1 MNPVLSIFLRKELRD
16 LRGNPQVL
24 PGYLILPA
32 MAVILPT
39 LMLALMPFD
48 PTAIAAVDPD
58 LVTLFRLASRDPTLA
73 VFPER
78 ERMFRLLVR
87 EFVSFFLLMPVILAS
102 MSAGLAIAAEK
113 QQRTLEPIL
122 ATPLSDRDLLL
133 AKLLAAAVPAVVVT
147 WAAVLLSVVATAI
160 VTQVRLGTA
169 LWPTAAVLVT
179 VGAVAPLGG
188 AAAAL
193 LGIRV
198 SVKAA
203 DIQAAVQASG
213 LWVIPAGI
221 LLIAVVG
228 RPAARSLP
236 IAFGAVVVV
245 GAIAWWLFRINLKK
259 FEREEI
265 LTRWV

>member
-24 PGYLILPA
+24 PGYLILPL
-32 MAVILPT
+32 MAVVIPT
-39 LMLALMPFD
+39 IMLAFMPFD
-48 PTAIAAVDPD
+48 PTAAAAVDPD
-58 LVTLFRLASRDPTLA
+58 IVALFRLASRDPSLA

-133 AKLLAAAVPAVVVT
+133 AKLLASLVPAVVVT
-147 WAAVLLSVVATAI
+147 WGAVLLSVIATAI
-160 VTQVRLGTA
+160 VTDVRLGA
-169 LWPTAAVLVT
+169 AFWPTPAVLVT
-179 VGAVAPLGG
+179 ILILAPLAG

-236 IAFGAVVVV
+236 IAFGAVVLV
-245 GAIAWWLFRINLKK
+245 GAIVWWLFRINLRK